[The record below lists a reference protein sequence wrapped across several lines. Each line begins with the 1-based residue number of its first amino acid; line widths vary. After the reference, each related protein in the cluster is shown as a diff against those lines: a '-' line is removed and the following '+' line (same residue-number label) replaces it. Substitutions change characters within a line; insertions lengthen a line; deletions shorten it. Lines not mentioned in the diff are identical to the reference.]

1 MKHECRSSIAF
12 CIPEVALP
20 IRNDVSAVTTMKH
33 ECRMPLRAATKQQNG
48 NSVFF
53 FRQKGYVRNRM
64 RSRHRRMEWDGNRIG
79 RKC

>member
-12 CIPEVALP
+12 CIPEVALL
-20 IRNDVSAVTTMKH
+20 IRNDVSAVTATKH

-53 FRQKGYVRNRM
+53 SVKRVTC
-64 RSRHRRMEWDGNRIG
+64 ETE
-79 RKC
+79 